1 MFETPLTPRTA
12 PVLDDDVPWEQYRE
26 LDPVGAAQAEAEWW
40 ALRQRLDPVTWEP
53 LTEGP
58 EATRDAG
65 STSGERC
72 GETEEYVPP
81 AGTAAIASKVADLHG
96 PELAGFL
103 DGLPPREGVDG
114 ASVIEAIV
122 GFEKVIR
129 WAQAMQ
135 LRWVGELASRR
146 EDGRTGWARD
156 AGATA
161 SAGISAARAS
171 GNGGRVDEAVQTDP
185 GTLRTP
191 GEDLVGRVGEHA
203 AAEVAF
209 ALHTTRRAATDLLY
223 AAVTLT
229 RRLPETLRAV
239 ERGDVSMRAAAV
251 AAEET
256 CVLDAVAV
264 AAVDEVLT
272 ERLPGT
278 TVPQARAKVRRA
290 VLSADSRAGAA
301 REAKARRCRSFDVTR
316 QVVDGMGTFTGY
328 LPIEQLVAIDER
340 VDALARAAKA
350 PGDPRSAGARRMDV
364 VVDLLLG
371 RPVTS
376 PDGTVHTEPLPGR
389 VWKVD
394 VVVSEATLRGADDEP
409 GELMGYGPVTAPTA
423 RRLAGVP
430 VRELDGGRFPRPR
443 LSGDDTIAEGPPN
456 AEPPGWTGSSAQGS
470 QPDEPSPPGPSS
482 PPGAQPRRDG
492 QSPPDGEG
500 PPNGEGPPDRQSP
513 PVQPIAAD
521 EPSPRCDQGPHAP
534 LRAVWRRLVT
544 DPLSGIVRDYGTTR
558 YRPPAALADLV
569 RARDRYCYAP
579 GCRQVAARCDL
590 DHLKNS
596 PAGPSPRPDADG
608 VTADRNVGPG
618 CKYHHRVKARPG
630 WQVTSPTPGTY
641 LWTTPTGH
649 TYRRDAEPPL
659 DAPVYEPPF

>member
-1 MFETPLTPRTA
+1 VFETPLIPRTA
-12 PVLDDDVPWEQYRE
+12 PVVDDDVPWEQYVE

-40 ALRQRLDPVTWEP
+40 AMRQSLDPVTLQP
-53 LTEGP
+53 LPGRP
-58 EATRDAG
+58 AATPDAG
-65 STSGERC
+65 CTAQQRC
-72 GETEEYVPP
+72 GEAEQYVPP
-81 AGTAAIASKVADLHG
+81 AGTAAIAAGVGDLHG
-96 PELAGFL
+96 AELAGFL

-135 LRWVGELASRR
+135 LRWIGELASRR
-146 EDGRTGWARD
+146 QDGRTGWARD
-156 AGATA
+156 AAATA
-161 SAGISAARAS
+161 SPAASPATPGPASAARGA
-171 GNGGRVDEAVQTDP
+171 GDGGRVDEPVQSDP
-185 GTLRTP
+185 GTRRTP
-191 GEDLVGRVGEHA
+191 AEDLVGRVGEHA

-209 ALHTTRRAATDLLY
+209 ALHTTRRAASDLLF

-229 RRLPETLRAV
+229 RRLPQTLRAV
-239 ERGDVSMRAAAV
+239 QRGEVSTRAAAV

-264 AAVDEVLT
+264 AALDEALT
-272 ERLPGT
+272 GRLAGA
-278 TVPQARAKVRRA
+278 TVPQARARVRRA
-290 VLSADSRAGAA
+290 VLSADPAAGAA
-301 REAKARRCRSFDVTR
+301 REARARRCRSFDVTR
-316 QVVDGMGTFTGY
+316 QVIDGMGTFTGY
-328 LPIEQLVAIDER
+328 LPIAQLVAIDDR
-340 VDALARAAKA
+340 VDALARAASA
-350 PGDPRSAGARRMDV
+350 PADPRSAGARRMDV

-371 RPVTS
+371 RPLTG
-376 PDGTVHTEPLPGR
+376 PDGTVLTEPPPGR
-389 VWKVD
+389 VWRVD
-394 VVVSEATLRGADDEP
+394 VVVGEATLRGADDEP
-409 GELMGYGPVTAPTA
+409 GELVGYGPLTAPTA

-430 VRELDGGRFPRPR
+430 PQGLDPSHRGR
-443 LSGDDTIAEGPPN
+443 
-456 AEPPGWTGSSAQGS
+456 SSDGH
-470 QPDEPSPPGPSS
+470 SP
-482 PPGAQPRRDG
+482 ADG
-492 QSPPDGEG
+492 VPAAQSPPH
-500 PPNGEGPPDRQSP
+500 PQTP
-513 PVQPIAAD
+513 AD
-521 EPSPRCDQGPHAP
+521 APSPADDQGPHDP

-649 TYRRDAEPPL
+649 TYRREAEPPL